1 MRSDEIKEGISKA
14 PHRAL
19 LYSTGITKS
28 SIKRPFIGIASSFS
42 DLVPGHVGL
51 RVLERQ
57 IEKGIHTGGGQS
69 FIFGIP
75 AVCDGIS
82 MGHSG
87 MKYSLPSRDLIADCI
102 ETVAQA
108 HQLDG
113 LVLLTNCDKI
123 TPGAI
128 MAALRLNIPSIVV
141 TGGPMDDGYC
151 EGHHLT
157 FIKGSFE
164 AIGKLQS
171 GEINEEQLH
180 KMEENCCPSI
190 GSCQGLYT
198 ANTLAVLTE
207 TMGLSLEGCAS
218 APATSAKK
226 KRIAFESGVK
236 IVELVQKQILPN
248 QIITKESLQN
258 AIIMDLALGGSTN
271 SILHLLAIANTA
283 NINITLDDF
292 DKLSYKIPQIIKLDP
307 SSNLTMHDF
316 EKAGG
321 VSGAIKTLYGK
332 TPYFN
337 NTTNIEGKKISDIAS
352 NSYVDNSV
360 IHPFDKPLTT
370 NPGLAILYGN
380 ISEKGSVVKISGVDK
395 EALVFKGK
403 AICFNCEEDAVNAIT
418 NNIVKEGH
426 VVVIRYEG
434 PQGGP
439 GMREMLSPTSLI
451 VGKGLGA
458 KVALITDGRF
468 SGGTRGLCIGHICP
482 EASNDGIIAYIED
495 GDDIEIDIPNRT
507 LNLIVNDSILA
518 KRRQNKPAK
527 PDKKINGYLKKYAQT
542 VKTAACGAVTTD

>member
-1 MRSDEIKEGISKA
+1 MRSNEIKEGISKA

-19 LYSTGITKS
+19 LYSTGVTKNS
-28 SIKRPFIGIASSFS
+28 LKRPFIGIASSFS

-51 RVLERQ
+51 RDLERQ
-57 IEKGIHTGGGQS
+57 IEKGIHTGGGQA
-69 FIFGIP
+69 FIFGLP

-82 MGHSG
+82 MGHQG

-141 TGGPMDDGYC
+141 TGGPMNDGYC
-151 EGHHLT
+151 EGKHLT

-164 AIGKLQS
+164 AIGKLQT
-171 GEINEEQLH
+171 GEIDEETLH
-180 KMEENCCPSI
+180 KMEENCCPSM

-207 TMGLSLEGCAS
+207 TMGLSLNGCAS
-218 APATSAKK
+218 AAATSAKK
-226 KRIAFESGVK
+226 RRLAFDSGVK
-236 IVELVQKQILPN
+236 IVDLVHNQILPRE
-248 QIITKESLQN
+248 IVTKESLQN

-271 SILHLLAIANTA
+271 SILHLLAIAKTA
-283 NINITLDDF
+283 NIDISLDDF
-292 DKLSYKIPQIIKLDP
+292 DKLSHAIPQLIKLDP
-307 SSNLTMHDF
+307 SSNLTMTDF

-332 TPYFN
+332 TPYFKDTIN
-337 NTTNIEGKKISDIAS
+337 VEGKKISEIAKT
-352 NSYVDNSV
+352 SYVDSNV
-360 IHPFDKPLTT
+360 IHPFDKPITN
-370 NPGLAILYGN
+370 NPGLAVLYGN

-395 EALVFKGK
+395 EAMKFKGK

-418 NNIVKEGH
+418 NNTVKAGH

-482 EASNDGIIAYIED
+482 EASNDGLIAYIQD
-495 GDDIEIDIPNRT
+495 GDDIEIDIPNRS
-507 LNLIVNDSILA
+507 LNLIVNDDIIA
-518 KRRQNKPAK
+518 KRRLNKPNK
-527 PDKKINGYLKKYAQT
+527 PDKKISGYLKKYAKT
-542 VKTAACGAVTTD
+542 VESAAYGAVTVD